1 MVPVW
6 GCSLGDTARP
16 PTNQDAWAGLGL
28 AAACLDGLGGHGDG
42 EVASQIG
49 AQAFLDSLEIALG
62 DPRPASVAFDAMREA
77 LLAARA
83 AARDGGRGNPI
94 MSAAAVVAVLS
105 VDSPDAHLVWAGD
118 CRAYVW
124 SPSARRLVQRV
135 TEDHDEIYSQWLH
148 SRCSD
153 AAAARARWA
162 VDRAQ
167 TAGDAFRSGGALAK
181 KAFRRRNAM
190 HSELAIGQPTE
201 RRAVCPDGGFVML
214 TSDGVHGNFTH
225 PELEEL
231 VVGHLES
238 PGSSLSEL
246 PDAVCEAARALGD
259 EGSGRRHPDDITCV
273 VVSR

>member
-1 MVPVW
+1 MAVW

-16 PTNQDAWAGLGL
+16 PTNQDAWAGSGL
-28 AAACLDGLGGHGDG
+28 AVACLDGLGGHGDG
-42 EVASQIG
+42 EVASGIG
-49 AQAFLDSLEIALG
+49 AQAFTESLEVALAS
-62 DPRPASVAFDAMREA
+62 PRPASVAFDAMREA

-94 MSAAAVVAVLS
+94 MSAAVVVAVLAAE
-105 VDSPDAHLVWAGD
+105 SPDLHLVWAGD

-124 SPSARRLVQRV
+124 SPLASRLVQRV
-135 TEDHDEIYSQWLH
+135 TEDHDEIYSQWLG

-167 TAGDAFRSGGALAK
+167 TASEAFHLGGPLAK

-190 HSELAIGQPTE
+190 HSELAVGQPTA
-201 RRAVCPDGGFVML
+201 RKAVCPMGGFAML
-214 TSDGVHGNFTH
+214 TSDGVHGNLTH
-225 PELEEL
+225 PELEE
-231 VVGHLES
+231 VVIAHL
-238 PGSSLSEL
+238 GSSGGALQDL
-246 PDAVCEAARALGD
+246 PAAVCEAARVLGD

-273 VVSR
+273 VVGR